1 MFLFLPSSFV
11 YPTIDKAGAKDR
23 NNDDNPTNNVVDSD
37 DLDENQS
44 GDCFIGFD
52 LGTSGARMSIVE
64 KNASNGQFEE
74 VVTEAL
80 TWDNTLQYDN
90 ANDWRKAID
99 TLLSRA
105 KGKEVMDRV
114 KAICVSGTSATCLLV
129 KRHSLEVSRKARM
142 YNFDVKA
149 DQSSTTAVDN
159 VMKLINKYVPEKHT
173 ARATTGTLAKLLL
186 WSEEQSLEDEV
197 LCHQSDYVS
206 LSLMYEGLNN
216 DDDITTHCDFHNILK
231 LGYDVRALEYPSW
244 MMELLKEG
252 ANIPNPQNVLPSKVI
267 SPGEPIGVISPAVAA
282 KYCLSTNVVLV
293 GGTTDSNAAF
303 FAAAGANPEYGTAVT
318 SLGSTLAIKQ
328 LSSTYVEDASRGV
341 YSHRFPRFGES
352 SNDGG
357 DDDGGEDNGE
367 EEAWLIGGASNVGC
381 AVLRAEGFT
390 NEELSSLSLEID
402 PNTDSPLSYY
412 PLIKKGERFPMADST
427 KEPILSPK
435 PDSRKEYLHGILQG
449 IGDVERDGFKV
460 LGDLG
465 ATPKLPKVVLSCG
478 GGSKND
484 MWIAMR
490 QRRLKEIYGSG
501 DDIDDDV
508 DVVVK
513 RATNTEASYGAALL
527 AAATFG
533 S

>member
-1 MFLFLPSSFV
+1 MGGGS
-11 YPTIDKAGAKDR
+11 GR
-23 NNDDNPTNNVVDSD
+23 DNFTSHVLSNTDQH
-37 DLDENQS
+37 LES

-64 KNASNGQFEE
+64 KTTAGQFDE

-80 TWDNTLQYDN
+80 AWDNDLVFDN
-90 ANDWRKAID
+90 ANDWREAID

-105 KGKEVMDRV
+105 KGMEVMERV

-129 KRHSLEVSRKARM
+129 KRHSLDVSRKARM
-142 YNFDVKA
+142 YNFDIKGC
-149 DQSSTTAVDN
+149 SSPAVEN
-159 VMKLINKYVPEKHT
+159 VMALIEKYVPDKHT

-197 LCHQSDYVS
+197 LCHQSDFVS
-206 LSLMYEGLNN
+206 LSLMYEGLN
-216 DDDITTHCDFHNILK
+216 DEKDITTHCDFHNILK
-231 LGYDVRALEYPSW
+231 LGYDVRSLEYPSW

-252 ANIPNPQNVLPSKVI
+252 ANIPNPEEVLPSRVV
-267 SPGEPIGVISPAVAA
+267 SPGEPIGAISRAVAA
-282 KYCLSTNVVLV
+282 KYGLSSNVVLV

-303 FAAAGANPEYGTAVT
+303 FAAAGANPAYGTAVT

-341 YSHRFPRFGES
+341 YSHRFPRFGGSE
-352 SNDGG
+352 
-357 DDDGGEDNGE
+357 GGESGE
-367 EEAWLIGGASNVGC
+367 EVEEDEEAWLIGGASNVGC
-381 AVLRAEGFT
+381 AVLRAEGFS
-390 NEELSSLSLEID
+390 NEELSSLSLQID
-402 PNTDSPLSYY
+402 PNEDSPLSYY
-412 PLIKKGERFPMADST
+412 PLIKTGERFPVADSS
-427 KEPILSPK
+427 KEPVLSPK
-435 PDSRKEYLHGILQG
+435 PDSRKEYLHGIFQA

-460 LGDLG
+460 LGELG

-490 QRRLKEIYGSG
+490 QRRLKEIY
-501 DDIDDDV
+501 DDSE

-533 S
+533 SK

>member
-1 MFLFLPSSFV
+1 M
-11 YPTIDKAGAKDR
+11 YIGKAGEDSGS
-23 NNDDNPTNNVVDSD
+23 DDNSLNVASSSD
-37 DLDENQS
+37 ELDENLES

-64 KNASNGQFEE
+64 KTSAGQFNE

-80 TWDNTLQYDN
+80 AWDSTLVFDDG
-90 ANDWRKAID
+90 NDWRKAID

-105 KGKEVMDRV
+105 KGMEVMDRV

-129 KRHSLEVSRKARM
+129 KRHSLDVSRKARM
-142 YNFDVKA
+142 YNFDVKGA
-149 DQSSTTAVDN
+149 SSPAVDN
-159 VMKLINKYVPEKHT
+159 VMKLIEEYVPDKHT

-197 LCHQSDYVS
+197 LCHQSDFVS
-206 LSLMYEGLNN
+206 LSLMYEGL
-216 DDDITTHCDFHNILK
+216 DDEIDIATHCDFHNVLK
-231 LGYDVRALEYPSW
+231 LGYDVRELEYPSW
-244 MMELLKEG
+244 MMKLLKEG
-252 ANIPNPQNVLPSKVI
+252 ANISNPEEVLPSRVV
-267 SPGEPIGVISPAVAA
+267 SPGEPIGVISPVVAA
-282 KYCLSTNVVLV
+282 KYGLSDDVVLV

-341 YSHRFPRFGES
+341 YSHRFPRFGGS
-352 SNDGG
+352 DG
-357 DDDGGEDNGE
+357 EASDNV

-381 AVLRAEGFT
+381 AVLRAEDFS

-402 PNTDSPLSYY
+402 PNEDSPLSYY
-412 PLIKKGERFPMADST
+412 PLIKTGERFPVADSS
-427 KEPILSPK
+427 KEPVLSPK
-435 PDSRKEYLHGILQG
+435 PDSRKDYLHGILQG

-460 LGDLG
+460 LGELG

-490 QRRLKEIYGSG
+490 QRRLKEIYG
-501 DDIDDDV
+501 DDSE

-527 AAATFG
+527 AAATFD

>member
-1 MFLFLPSSFV
+1 MLTSSFYYV
-11 YPTIDKAGAKDR
+11 GKAGEG
-23 NNDDNPTNNVVDSD
+23 NGGDDNSSIVAGSGET
-37 DLDENQS
+37 LGENLEKS

-52 LGTSGARMSIVE
+52 LGTSGARMSIVQ
-64 KNASNGQFEE
+64 KTSAGHFDE

-80 TWDNTLQYDN
+80 AWDDNLVYDDG
-90 ANDWRKAID
+90 NDWRKAID

-105 KGKEVMDRV
+105 KGMEVMDRV

-129 KRHSLEVSRKARM
+129 KRHSLDISRKARM
-142 YNFDVKA
+142 YNFDVKG
-149 DQSSTTAVDN
+149 SSSPAVDN
-159 VMKLINKYVPEKHT
+159 VMELIEKYVPDKHT

-197 LCHQSDYVS
+197 LCHQSDFVS
-206 LSLMYEGLNN
+206 LSLMYEGL
-216 DDDITTHCDFHNILK
+216 DDDDVDITTHCDFHNILK
-231 LGYDVRALEYPSW
+231 LGYDVRELEYPSW

-252 ANIPNPQNVLPSKVI
+252 ANMPNPEDVLPSKVV
-267 SPGEPIGVISPAVAA
+267 SPGEPIGVISPVVAA
-282 KYCLSTNVVLV
+282 KYGLSSNVVLV

-341 YSHRFPRFGES
+341 YSHRFPRFGGS
-352 SNDGG
+352 DG
-357 DDDGGEDNGE
+357 EEASDNNV

-381 AVLRAEGFT
+381 AVLRAEDFS

-402 PNTDSPLSYY
+402 SNEDSPLSYY
-412 PLIKKGERFPMADST
+412 PLIKTGERFPVADSS
-427 KEPILSPK
+427 KEPVLSPK

-449 IGDVERDGFKV
+449 IGNVERDGFTV
-460 LGDLG
+460 LGELG

-490 QRRLKEIYGSG
+490 QRRLMEIYG
-501 DDIDDDV
+501 DDGG

-527 AAATFG
+527 AAATFD

>member
-1 MFLFLPSSFV
+1 MLKSLFYYV
-11 YPTIDKAGAKDR
+11 GKAGEGNGSDG
-23 NNDDNPTNNVVDSD
+23 NSSNVAGSGDT
-37 DLDENQS
+37 LDQTLGN

-64 KNASNGQFEE
+64 KTSGGQFDE

-80 TWDNTLQYDN
+80 AWDDN
-90 ANDWRKAID
+90 LVFDDGNDWRKAID
-99 TLLSRA
+99 TLLLRA
-105 KGKEVMDRV
+105 KGMEVMDRV

-129 KRHSLEVSRKARM
+129 KRHSLDVSRKARM
-142 YNFDVKA
+142 YNFDVKGG
-149 DQSSTTAVDN
+149 SSPAVDN
-159 VMKLINKYVPEKHT
+159 VMELIEKYVPDKHT

-186 WSEEQSLEDEV
+186 WSEEQSLVDEV
-197 LCHQSDYVS
+197 LCHQSDFVS
-206 LSLMYEGLNN
+206 LSLMYEGLN
-216 DDDITTHCDFHNILK
+216 DDVDITTHCDFHNILK

-252 ANIPNPQNVLPSKVI
+252 ANIPNPEEVLPSKVV
-267 SPGEPIGVISPAVAA
+267 SPGEPIGVISPVVAA
-282 KYCLSTNVVLV
+282 KYGLSSNVVLV

-341 YSHRFPRFGES
+341 YSHRFPRFGGS
-352 SNDGG
+352 DGEG
-357 DDDGGEDNGE
+357 SDNS

-381 AVLRAEGFT
+381 AVLRAEDFS
-390 NEELSSLSLEID
+390 NDELSSLSLTID
-402 PNTDSPLSYY
+402 PNEDSPLSYY
-412 PLIKKGERFPMADST
+412 PLIKTGERFPVADSS
-427 KEPILSPK
+427 KEPVLTPK

-460 LGDLG
+460 LGELG

-490 QRRLKEIYGSG
+490 QRRLKEIYGDG
-501 DDIDDDV
+501 E

-527 AAATFG
+527 AAATFV

>member
-1 MFLFLPSSFV
+1 MYS
-11 YPTIDKAGAKDR
+11 IIGKAGAKDSS
-23 NNDDNPTNNVVDSD
+23 NDDNPSKVVDSD
-37 DLDENQS
+37 DLDENLES

-64 KNASNGQFEE
+64 KKNASGQFDE

-129 KRHSLEVSRKARM
+129 ERRCLEVSRKARM

-149 DQSSTTAVDN
+149 EQSSSTTAVDN
-159 VMKLINKYVPEKHT
+159 VMKLIDKYVPEKHT

-206 LSLMYEGLNN
+206 LSLMYEGLSND

-244 MMELLKEG
+244 MMELLEEG

-267 SPGEPIGVISPAVAA
+267 SPGEPIGVISPVVAA
-282 KYCLSTNVVLV
+282 KYGLSSNVVLV

-341 YSHRFPRFGES
+341 YSHRFPRFGGS
-352 SNDGG
+352 SNDN
-357 DDDGGEDNGE
+357 DDDDDNGE

-412 PLIKKGERFPMADST
+412 PLIKTGERFPMADST
-427 KEPILSPK
+427 KEPILRPK

-465 ATPKLPKVVLSCG
+465 ATPRLPKVVLSCG

-490 QRRLKEIYGSG
+490 QRRLKEIYDGG
-501 DDIDDDV
+501 DDDSDDDV
-508 DVVVK
+508 DVVVVK

-533 S
+533 N

>member
-1 MFLFLPSSFV
+1 MNVAGSS
-11 YPTIDKAGAKDR
+11 DE
-23 NNDDNPTNNVVDSD
+23 
-37 DLDENQS
+37 LDENLES
-44 GDCFIGFD
+44 GECFIGFD

-64 KNASNGQFEE
+64 KTSAGRFDE

-80 TWDNTLQYDN
+80 AWDSDLVFDN

-99 TLLSRA
+99 ILLMRA
-105 KGKEVMDRV
+105 KGMDVMDRV

-129 KRHSLEVSRKARM
+129 KRNSLEVSRKARM
-142 YNFDVKA
+142 YNFDVKGG
-149 DQSSTTAVDN
+149 SPPAVDN
-159 VMKLINKYVPEKHT
+159 VMELIDQYVPEKHT
-173 ARATTGTLAKLLL
+173 ARAATGTLAKLLL

-197 LCHQSDYVS
+197 LCHQSDFVS
-206 LSLMYEGLNN
+206 LSLMYEGL
-216 DDDITTHCDFHNILK
+216 DDEIDIATHCDFHNILK
-231 LGYDVRALEYPSW
+231 LGYDVRELKYPSW

-252 ANIPNPQNVLPSKVI
+252 SSVPNPEDVLPSKVV

-282 KYCLSTNVVLV
+282 KYGLSNDVVLV

-341 YSHRFPRFGES
+341 YSHRFPRFS
-352 SNDGG
+352 GG
-357 DDDGGEDNGE
+357 DDESEEG

-381 AVLRAEGFT
+381 AVLRAEEFS
-390 NEELSSLSLEID
+390 NEELSTLSLDID
-402 PNTDSPLSYY
+402 PNEDSPLTYY
-412 PLIKKGERFPMADST
+412 PLIKTGERFPVADSS
-427 KEPILSPK
+427 KEPVLDPK

-449 IGDVERDGFKV
+449 IGDVERDGFNV
-460 LGDLG
+460 LGELG
-465 ATPKLPKVVLSCG
+465 ATPNLPKVVLSCG

-490 QRRLKEIYGSG
+490 QRRLKELYATDSE
-501 DDIDDDV
+501 

-533 S
+533 N

>member
-1 MFLFLPSSFV
+1 MFISSFYYV
-11 YPTIDKAGAKDR
+11 GKAGEEGSSSS
-23 NNDDNPTNNVVDSD
+23 DDNASNVADSD
-37 DLDENQS
+37 DLDQNLES
-44 GDCFIGFD
+44 EDCFIGFD

-64 KNASNGQFEE
+64 KTSVGQFNE

-80 TWDNTLQYDN
+80 AWDSNLVFDN
-90 ANDWRKAID
+90 ASDWRKAID

-105 KGKEVMDRV
+105 KGMEVMDRV

-129 KRHSLEVSRKARM
+129 KRNSLDVSRNARM
-142 YNFDVKA
+142 YNFDVKGG
-149 DQSSTTAVDN
+149 SSPAAVDN
-159 VMKLINKYVPEKHT
+159 VMELIEKYVPYKHT

-186 WSEEQSLEDEV
+186 WSEEQSLVDEV
-197 LCHQSDYVS
+197 LCHQSDFVS
-206 LSLMYEGLNN
+206 LSLMYEGLNG
-216 DDDITTHCDFHNILK
+216 DKDVTTHCDFHNILK
-231 LGYDVRALEYPSW
+231 LGYDVRELKYPSW
-244 MMELLKEG
+244 MMQLLKEG
-252 ANIPNPQNVLPSKVI
+252 ANIANPEDVLPSMVV
-267 SPGEPIGVISPAVAA
+267 SPGEPIGAISPVVAA
-282 KYCLSTNVVLV
+282 KYGLSSNVVLV

-341 YSHRFPRFGES
+341 YSHRFPRFGGSEGEES
-352 SNDGG
+352 
-357 DDDGGEDNGE
+357 DNEE

-381 AVLRAEGFT
+381 AVLRAEDFS
-390 NEELSSLSLEID
+390 NEELISLSLEID
-402 PNTDSPLSYY
+402 PNEDSPLSYY
-412 PLIKKGERFPMADST
+412 PLTKTGERFPVADSS
-427 KEPILSPK
+427 KEPVLSPK
-435 PDSRKEYLHGILQG
+435 PDSRKDYLHGILQG

-460 LGDLG
+460 LGELG

-490 QRRLKEIYGSG
+490 QRRLKEIYGG
-501 DDIDDDV
+501 DSEDV
-508 DVVVK
+508 VVVK
-513 RATNTEASYGAALL
+513 RATNTEAGFGAALL